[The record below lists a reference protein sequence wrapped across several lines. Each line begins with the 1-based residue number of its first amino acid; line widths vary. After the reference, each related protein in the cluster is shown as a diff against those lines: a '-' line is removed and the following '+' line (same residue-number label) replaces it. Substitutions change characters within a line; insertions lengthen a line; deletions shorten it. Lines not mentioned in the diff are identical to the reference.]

1 MSNIIILD
9 TGAEYIIAN
18 DNKHI
23 DTAVKLYE
31 SMEVTIYQKKL
42 DVLAT
47 KDEMQFIYD
56 NIGRIIPSLFA
67 HQIDIPKKIEEDVSM
82 ALTFYKS
89 KTFWKNLEGNLALP
103 SEQSYAPI
111 PALLDLRLHPH
122 PHPAPLQAE
131 DLLPSKD
138 KINERLYGSSILHA
152 DLFNIKKYILYNNIY
167 GLSVVAQLE
176 CPGSFCAA
184 FPEFIVVMNIDP
196 CDNIDEPIKRHFDKV
211 SYSSIE
217 DIKST
222 CEAFKK
228 LYGLGSTKNESE
240 KDNVKR
246 FIDTNFDISNDLDKK
261 MKANEMY
268 KELINHM
275 CISYEKSSAFKKRVA
290 GYLTELGLQKKRFSD
305 AYYYYGIRK
314 KEYAAIDISKVEEQR
329 DKQRK
334 EWFYSPGAPARPAE
348 AIAALTNDKWNTS
361 YNSTNY

>member
-31 SMEVTIYQKKL
+31 SMQVTIYQKKL
-42 DVLAT
+42 DILAT
-47 KDEMQFIYD
+47 KDEMHFIYD
-56 NIGRIIPSLFA
+56 NIGRVIPSLFG
-67 HQIDIPKKIEEDVSM
+67 HQIDIPKKIEEDVSI

-89 KTFWKNLEGNLALP
+89 KTFWKNMTGTLVG
-103 SEQSYAPI
+103 EQSYSPT
-111 PALLDLRLHPH
+111 PKNLDLCLHPC
-122 PHPAPLQAE
+122 PLPAPLQAD
-131 DLLPSKD
+131 DLLPCED
-138 KINERLYGSSILHA
+138 KSIINERIYGSTILHA

-176 CPGSFCAA
+176 FPASFCAA
-184 FPEFIVVMNIDP
+184 FPEFVVIMKIDP
-196 CDNIDEPIKRHFDKV
+196 CDNIDSAIKKHFDKV

-228 LYGLGSTKNESE
+228 LYGIGSTKNESE
-240 KDNVKR
+240 KDKVKR
-246 FIDTNFDISNDLDKK
+246 FIDTHFDVSNDLDKK
-261 MKANEMY
+261 MKANDLY
-268 KELINHM
+268 KELINHL
-275 CISYEKSSAFKKRVA
+275 CIPYEQSSAFKKRVA
-290 GYLTELGLQKKRFSD
+290 GCLTELSLQKKRFSD

-314 KEYAAIDISKVEEQR
+314 KEYPAIDISKVEEQR

-334 EWFYSPGAPARPAE
+334 EWFYCPIAPGRPAE
-348 AIAALTNDKWNTS
+348 AIEALTNET
-361 YNSTNY
+361 